1 MGKAL
6 LRTDKEIAEIYDR
19 NFRSVWNVTLTLLKN
34 RAETEDCVQDVF
46 LQLIR
51 KAPVFENPEH
61 ERGWLILTAK
71 NLAKNR
77 LAHWWRR
84 RADLDEAA
92 EIGVSDPEP
101 DATLAAVLTLPEK
114 DRLVLYLYYYEGYA
128 VKEIALL
135 LGLNPATVRS
145 RLTRAREKL
154 KTLMGGIDG

>member
-1 MGKAL
+1 MEKSL
-6 LRTDKEIAEIYDR
+6 LRTDKEIAEIYER
-19 NFRSVWNVTLTLLKN
+19 NFRSVWNVSFTLLRN

-84 RADLDEAA
+84 REDLDEAA
-92 EIGVSDPEP
+92 DIGAPDPEP
-101 DATLAAVLTLPEK
+101 DGTLAALLTLPEK
-114 DRLVLYLYYYEGYA
+114 DRMVLYLYYYEGYA
-128 VKEIALL
+128 VKEIAKLL
-135 LGLNPATVRS
+135 SWQEPTVRS
-145 RLTRAREKL
+145 RLSRARGKL
-154 KTLMGGIDG
+154 KSLLGGNEA